1 MFLFLP
7 SPHKHPSFSSLL
19 TIQSA
24 SSHTIPT
31 PKNSRQNRTINTYNA
46 TIIPIFLP
54 RRISVPQMQLLFFI
68 CRSHILKLLY
78 RNSAAQQLFFLLC
91 RCFICSSNYKSLIVS
106 VIAMFLIR
114 FVGSWTAIMH
124 EKTTSKSTIPMVVN
138 GIFQKPPKWLMTIFT

>member
-46 TIIPIFLP
+46 TIIPISCHAESVCRKCNSYFSYAALTFLNYCIEILQHSSFFP
-54 RRISVPQMQLLFFI
+54 AVPLFYLQFQLQVINRIRDCHVPHTFRGSMN
-68 CRSHILKLLY
+68 
-78 RNSAAQQLFFLLC
+78 RNNA
-91 RCFICSSNYKSLIVS
+91 RKND
-106 VIAMFLIR
+106 
-114 FVGSWTAIMH
+114 
-124 EKTTSKSTIPMVVN
+124 
-138 GIFQKPPKWLMTIFT
+138 

>member
-31 PKNSRQNRTINTYNA
+31 PKNSRQSRTINTYNA
-46 TIIPIFLP
+46 TTIPIFLP

-78 RNSAAQQLFFLLC
+78 RNSAAQQLFFPAVPLFYLQ
-91 RCFICSSNYKSLIVS
+91 FQLQ
-106 VIAMFLIR
+106 VINRIR
-114 FVGSWTAIMH
+114 DRHVPHTFRGFMNRNNAR
-124 EKTTSKSTIPMVVN
+124 KN
-138 GIFQKPPKWLMTIFT
+138 D